1 MTSRVSSRG
10 RWRGRCLA
18 ALVVLP
24 LLGAGAVAAAKGPS
38 SEAELVD
45 TVRTALLER
54 DQETFDA
61 LINWSGAGTI
71 KQRVVRFQ
79 VRHGFGRPIRSIGL
93 EPLPK
98 DALAKLEARGT
109 LKANM
114 PVSHRLRV
122 EFDEPPRP
130 DGNPPVDVFLIGK
143 DGGIF
148 KIALVVRT
156 ETAVDDDD

>member
-1 MTSRVSSRG
+1 MTPRVSPWG
-10 RWRGRCLA
+10 WWGRCLA
-18 ALVVLP
+18 VLAVLP
-24 LLGAGAVAAAKGPS
+24 LLDAGAVAATAGPS

-45 TVRTALLER
+45 TVRTALVQR

-61 LINWSGAGTI
+61 LINWNGAGTI

-79 VRHGFGRPIRSIGL
+79 VQHGFGRPIRSIAL
-93 EPLPK
+93 EPLSK
-98 DALAKLEARGT
+98 DALVKLEARGT

-122 EFDEPPRP
+122 EFDEPPRL

-143 DGGIF
+143 DGGVF
-148 KIALVVRT
+148 KIALVVRI
-156 ETAVDDDD
+156 ETAEDDDD